1 MSDTTAVNK
10 AYFDKAAA
18 DYDGKFQDV
27 FAKLEAELKARAH
40 LLGADKRGRLL
51 DYACGTGLISQAI
64 GNYFDQCV
72 GIDLS
77 DNMVEAYNAKAKSQD
92 LFPTR
97 RQAHLGNLL
106 NPADPNPAALST
118 PLFHDFDAAGVAV
131 AFHHFDDCAL
141 AARRLAERL
150 RPNGLL
156 FVVDFLPHGHMDRHD
171 EAVRGVTHHGFDEA
185 RMRGL
190 FEQAGV
196 ASHFS
201 FDVVPGDVVFGNMGP
216 GGCNVVRRLFF
227 AIGRKA

>member
-1 MSDTTAVNK
+1 MSETTAVNK

-18 DYDGKFQDV
+18 DYDDKFQSLC
-27 FAKLEAELKARAH
+27 AKLEAELKARAH
-40 LLGADKRGRLL
+40 LLGADTRGRLL

-64 GNYFDQCV
+64 GNSFDQCV

-77 DNMVEAYNAKAKSQD
+77 DKMVQSYNAKAQSQG
-92 LFPTR
+92 LFPTL
-97 RQAHLGNLL
+97 RQAHVGNLVD
-106 NPADPNPAALST
+106 PADPDPTGLSI
-118 PLFHDFDAAGVAV
+118 PLFHDFDAAGVALG
-131 AFHHFDDCAL
+131 FHHFDDCAL

-150 RPNGLL
+150 RPNGLF
-156 FVVDFLPHGHMDRHD
+156 FVVDFLPHGSMDRHQ
-171 EAVRGVTHHGFDEA
+171 EAARGVTHHGFGEA

-201 FDVVPGDVVFGNMGP
+201 FDVVAGDVVSGHMGP
-216 GGCNVVRRLFF
+216 AGCNVVPRLFV